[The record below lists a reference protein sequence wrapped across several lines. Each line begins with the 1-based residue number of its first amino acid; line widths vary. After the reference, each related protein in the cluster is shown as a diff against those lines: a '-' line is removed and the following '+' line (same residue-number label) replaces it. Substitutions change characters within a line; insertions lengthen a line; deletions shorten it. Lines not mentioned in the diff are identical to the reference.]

1 MVGRFGARL
10 NQAFGSRGM
19 TLKIDH
25 VALNAVSLEREIQ
38 FFVGFLG
45 LQLLQKWES
54 PRQAYVG
61 SKEGP
66 VIGLIENP
74 DYDGSAFTMAHLAL
88 SVPESEFDGWVRKI
102 NESNLPVVAGPKA
115 QRGGRTVVFRTP
127 SKNIVEVCY
136 PESSADNEQR
146 AY

>member
-1 MVGRFGARL
+1 MV
-10 NQAFGSRGM
+10 
-19 TLKIDH
+19 IDH

-38 FFVGFLG
+38 FFVEFLG
-45 LQLLQKWES
+45 LQLLHQWES

-66 VIGLIENP
+66 VIGLVENP
-74 DYDGSAFTMAHLAL
+74 GYDGSVFTMAHLAF
-88 SVPESEFDGWVRKI
+88 SVSELDFDNWVKKIGESD
-102 NESNLPVVAGPKA
+102 LPVITGPKE
-115 QRGGRTVVFRTP
+115 QRGGRTILFRTP

-136 PESSADNEQR
+136 PDARKSIEQQ

>member
-1 MVGRFGARL
+1 M
-10 NQAFGSRGM
+10 N
-19 TLKIDH
+19 IDH
-25 VALNAVSLEREIQ
+25 VALNAVSLEKEVQ
-38 FFVGFLG
+38 FFVDFLG
-45 LQLLQKWES
+45 LEILQKWES

-74 DYDGSAFTMAHLAL
+74 DYDGSVFTMAHLAF
-88 SVPESEFDGWVRKI
+88 SVPESEFDGWVKKI
-102 NESNLPVVAGPKA
+102 NESDLPVIAGPRE
-115 QRGGRTVVFRTP
+115 QRGGRTILFRTP

-136 PESSADNEQR
+136 PEARKTIEQK

>member
-1 MVGRFGARL
+1 MIL
-10 NQAFGSRGM
+10 N
-19 TLKIDH
+19 IDH
-25 VALNAVSLEREIQ
+25 VALNAVSLETEIE

-74 DYDGSAFTMAHLAL
+74 DYDGSVFTMAHLAL
-88 SVPESEFDGWVRKI
+88 TVPESEFDGWVRKI
-102 NESNLPVVAGPKA
+102 DESNVPVVAGPKA
-115 QRGGRTVVFRTP
+115 QRGGKTILFRTP
-127 SKNIVEVCY
+127 SRNIVELCY
-136 PESSADNEQR
+136 PEARKTIEQQV
-146 AY
+146 Y

>member
-1 MVGRFGARL
+1 MV
-10 NQAFGSRGM
+10 
-19 TLKIDH
+19 IDH

-45 LQLLQKWES
+45 LQLFQQWES

-74 DYDGSAFTMAHLAL
+74 DYEGSVFTMAHLAF
-88 SVPESEFDGWVRKI
+88 SVSEPEFDNWVKKI
-102 NESNLPVVAGPKA
+102 NEYDLPVVAGPKA
-115 QRGGRTVVFRTP
+115 QRGGRTILFRTP

-136 PESSADNEQR
+136 PEARETIERQ

>member
-1 MVGRFGARL
+1 M
-10 NQAFGSRGM
+10 N
-19 TLKIDH
+19 IDH
-25 VALNAVSLEREIQ
+25 VAVNAVSLEKEIQ

-45 LQLLQKWES
+45 LQLLQKWDS

-61 SKEGP
+61 SKDGV

-74 DYDGSAFTMAHLAL
+74 DYDGSAFTMAHLAF
-88 SVPESEFDGWVRKI
+88 SVSEAEFDDWVKKI
-102 NESNLPVVAGPKA
+102 NESDLPVIAGPKE
-115 QRGGRTVVFRTP
+115 QRGGRTILFRTP

-136 PESSADNEQR
+136 PEARKTIEQQ

>member
-1 MVGRFGARL
+1 MV
-10 NQAFGSRGM
+10 
-19 TLKIDH
+19 IDH

-45 LQLLQKWES
+45 FQLLQQWES

-74 DYDGSAFTMAHLAL
+74 DYDGSVFTMAHLAF
-88 SVPESEFDGWVRKI
+88 SVAESEFDSWVKKI
-102 NESNLPVVAGPKA
+102 TESNLPVVTGPKE
-115 QRGGRTVVFRTP
+115 QRGGRTILFRTP
-127 SKNIVEVCY
+127 SQNIVEVCY
-136 PESSADNEQR
+136 PMARESIELQT
-146 AY
+146 Y

>member
-1 MVGRFGARL
+1 MV
-10 NQAFGSRGM
+10 
-19 TLKIDH
+19 IDH

-45 LQLLQKWES
+45 LQLFQQWES

-74 DYDGSAFTMAHLAL
+74 DYQGSVFTMAHLAF
-88 SVPESEFDGWVRKI
+88 SVSESEFDNWVKKI
-102 NESNLPVVAGPKA
+102 NEYDLPVVAVPKA
-115 QRGGRTVVFRTP
+115 QRGGRTILFRTP

-136 PESSADNEQR
+136 PEARETIERQ